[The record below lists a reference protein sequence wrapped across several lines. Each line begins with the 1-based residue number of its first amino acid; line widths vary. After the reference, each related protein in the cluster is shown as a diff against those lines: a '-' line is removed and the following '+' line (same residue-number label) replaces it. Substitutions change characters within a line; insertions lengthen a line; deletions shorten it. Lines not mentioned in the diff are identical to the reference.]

1 MKAFVGVITVARFEA
16 EVAVYLWALVRLV
29 TL

>member
-1 MKAFVGVITVARFEA
+1 MKAFVGLGFALRIEA

-29 TL
+29 SL